1 MANPIASTTGVAD
14 SVLKM
19 SVGAG
24 TNAHTIV
31 GIITARKM
39 TAAQISKPNLQ
50 CLKIIIPVN
59 FN

>member
-1 MANPIASTTGVAD
+1 MKYTTAKTRWQMANPIASTTGVAD

-39 TAAQISKPNLQ
+39 TAA
-50 CLKIIIPVN
+50 
-59 FN
+59 